1 MSDPLIRLL
10 TPPGIPAEEWRG
22 LLLKRA
28 YRSRYT
34 FLVQTN
40 LSALEAFLDLP
51 IWLIAGIVAVPIAIV
66 ILLGMRISAGRGE
79 DRESADFGKEALVI
93 VSGAFIFVG
102 AFAVV
107 TSWDNQTRFAASITN
122 EFTSATSLAED
133 LGGIGDP
140 RGKLVAD
147 ALVDYALAVESSEI
161 GANGVVGPTREAQSQ
176 LATIEADVVTIA
188 ETASLSEHQIDN
200 VYTHLEALKDARK
213 SRLTVQLPNLP
224 ITLIMLLVAS
234 SLLALFGISLYPP
247 SRITWLKNY
256 YSLSAGLIVLL
267 IVVNILALQSP
278 RNISTQVQRPID
290 LFVNSVTEGGANLV
304 IGEGS
309 SNGGGVDEKPGAPQP
324 SQPPAGKP

>member
-1 MSDPLIRLL
+1 MQ
-10 TPPGIPAEEWRG
+10 A
-22 LLLKRA
+22 
-28 YRSRYT
+28 
-34 FLVQTN
+34 N
-40 LSALEAFLDLP
+40 LSAFEAFLDLP
-51 IWLIAGIVAVPIAIV
+51 IWLIASIVAVPIAIV
-66 ILLGMRISAGRGE
+66 ILLGVRMSAGRVE
-79 DRESADFGKEALVI
+79 DRESADFGKEALAI

-133 LGGIGDP
+133 LGGMGDP
-140 RGKLVAD
+140 RGKLIAD
-147 ALVDYALAVESSEI
+147 ALVEYAAEVEGNEI
-161 GANGVVGPTREAQSQ
+161 GATGVVGPTREAQSQ

-224 ITLIMLLVAS
+224 VTLIMLLVAS

-247 SRITWLKNY
+247 SRIKWLKY
-256 YSLSAGLIVLL
+256 FYAISAGLIVLL

-290 LFVNSVTEGGANLV
+290 LFVTSVTEGGANLE
-304 IGEGS
+304 IGAGPGEDQGDGEGK
-309 SNGGGVDEKPGAPQP
+309 GEKPGTPQP
-324 SQPPAGKP
+324 GKPKPGKP

>member
-1 MSDPLIRLL
+1 L
-10 TPPGIPAEEWRG
+10 E
-22 LLLKRA
+22 
-28 YRSRYT
+28 
-34 FLVQTN
+34 VQTN

-51 IWLIAGIVAVPIAIV
+51 IWLIALIVTIPIALV
-66 ILLGMRISAGRGE
+66 IALGTVLSARRTE
-79 DRESADFGKEALVI
+79 DPESANFGREALAI

-140 RGKLVAD
+140 RGKLVAE
-147 ALVDYALAVESSEI
+147 ALVEYALAVEAYEI
-161 GANGVVGPTREAQSQ
+161 GELGTVGPTREAQIQ

-188 ETASLSEHQIDN
+188 ETASLTDHQIDN

-224 ITLIMLLVAS
+224 ITLILLLVAS
-234 SLLALFGISLYPP
+234 SLIALFGISLYPP
-247 SRITWLKNY
+247 SKTRWLKY
-256 YSLSAGLIVLL
+256 FYTISAGLIVLL

-290 LFVNSVTEGGANLV
+290 LFVNSVTEGGANRE
-304 IGEGS
+304 IGEG
-309 SNGGGVDEKPGAPQP
+309 NGEGEGEGEGESIGEKPGAPQP

>member
-1 MSDPLIRLL
+1 M
-10 TPPGIPAEEWRG
+10 
-22 LLLKRA
+22 
-28 YRSRYT
+28 
-34 FLVQTN
+34 QTN

-51 IWLIAGIVAVPIAIV
+51 IWLIALIVTIPIALV
-66 ILLGMRISAGRGE
+66 IALGTVLSARRTE
-79 DRESADFGKEALVI
+79 DPESANFGREALAI

-140 RGKLVAD
+140 RGKLVAE
-147 ALVDYALAVESSEI
+147 ALVEYALAVEAYEI
-161 GANGVVGPTREAQSQ
+161 GELGTVGPTREAQIQ

-188 ETASLSEHQIDN
+188 ETASLTDHQIDN

-224 ITLIMLLVAS
+224 ITLILLLVAS
-234 SLLALFGISLYPP
+234 SLIALFGISLYPP
-247 SRITWLKNY
+247 SKTRWLKY
-256 YSLSAGLIVLL
+256 FYTISAGLIVLL

-290 LFVNSVTEGGANLV
+290 LFVNSVTEGGANRE
-304 IGEGS
+304 IGEG
-309 SNGGGVDEKPGAPQP
+309 NGEGEGEGEGESIGEKPGAPQP

>member
-1 MSDPLIRLL
+1 
-10 TPPGIPAEEWRG
+10 
-22 LLLKRA
+22 
-28 YRSRYT
+28 
-34 FLVQTN
+34 VQAN
-40 LSALEAFLDLP
+40 LSAFEAFLDLP
-51 IWLIAGIVAVPIAIV
+51 IWLIASIVAVPIAIV
-66 ILLGMRISAGRGE
+66 ILLGVRMSAGRVE
-79 DRESADFGKEALVI
+79 DRESADFGKEALAI

-133 LGGIGDP
+133 LGGMGDP
-140 RGKLVAD
+140 RGKLIAD
-147 ALVDYALAVESSEI
+147 ALVEYAAEVEGNEI
-161 GANGVVGPTREAQSQ
+161 GATGVVGPTREAQSQ

-224 ITLIMLLVAS
+224 VTLIMLLVAS

-247 SRITWLKNY
+247 SRIKWLKY
-256 YSLSAGLIVLL
+256 FYAISAGLIVLL

-290 LFVNSVTEGGANLV
+290 LFVTSVTEGGANLE
-304 IGEGS
+304 IGAGPGEDQGDGEGK
-309 SNGGGVDEKPGAPQP
+309 GEKPGTPQP
-324 SQPPAGKP
+324 GKPKPGKP

>member
-1 MSDPLIRLL
+1 
-10 TPPGIPAEEWRG
+10 
-22 LLLKRA
+22 
-28 YRSRYT
+28 
-34 FLVQTN
+34 VQTN
-40 LSALEAFLDLP
+40 LSAFEAFLDLP
-51 IWLIAGIVAVPIAIV
+51 IWLIASIVAVPIAIV
-66 ILLGMRISAGRGE
+66 ILLGVRISAGRVE
-79 DRESADFGKEALVI
+79 DRESADFGKEALAI

-133 LGGIGDP
+133 LGGMGDP
-140 RGKLVAD
+140 RGKLIAD
-147 ALVDYALAVESSEI
+147 ALVEYAAEVEGNEI
-161 GANGVVGPTREAQSQ
+161 GATGVVGPTREAQSQ

-224 ITLIMLLVAS
+224 VTLIMLLVAS

-247 SRITWLKNY
+247 SRIKWLKY
-256 YSLSAGLIVLL
+256 FYAISAGLIVLL

-290 LFVNSVTEGGANLV
+290 LFVTSVTEGGANLE
-304 IGEGS
+304 IGAGPGEDQGDGEG
-309 SNGGGVDEKPGAPQP
+309 EKPGTPQP
-324 SQPPAGKP
+324 GKPKPGKP

>member
-1 MSDPLIRLL
+1 M
-10 TPPGIPAEEWRG
+10 
-22 LLLKRA
+22 
-28 YRSRYT
+28 
-34 FLVQTN
+34 QTN
-40 LSALEAFLDLP
+40 LSALEAFLDIP
-51 IWLIAGIVAVPIAIV
+51 IWLIAAIVAVPIALV
-66 ILLGMRISAGRGE
+66 ILLGARISAGRVE
-79 DRESADFGKEALVI
+79 DRESADFGKEALAI

-147 ALVDYALAVESSEI
+147 ALVEYALAVESNEI
-161 GANGVVGPTREAQSQ
+161 GSNGVVGPTREAQSQ

-188 ETASLSEHQIDN
+188 ETASLTDHQIDN
-200 VYTHLEALKDARK
+200 VYTHLEGLKDARK

-224 ITLIMLLVAS
+224 VTLIMLLVAS
-234 SLLALFGISLYPP
+234 SLLALFGIAIYPP
-247 SRITWLKNY
+247 SRLRWLKNY

-290 LFVNSVTEGGANLV
+290 LFVTSVEEGGANLG
-304 IGEGS
+304 ISGGEGE
-309 SNGGGVDEKPGAPQP
+309 GGKPGEPQP
-324 SQPPAGKP
+324 GKPLPPKP

>member
-1 MSDPLIRLL
+1 
-10 TPPGIPAEEWRG
+10 
-22 LLLKRA
+22 
-28 YRSRYT
+28 
-34 FLVQTN
+34 VQTN
-40 LSALEAFLDLP
+40 LSAFEAFLDLP
-51 IWLIAGIVAVPIAIV
+51 IWLIASIVAVPIAIV
-66 ILLGMRISAGRGE
+66 ILLGVRISAGRVE
-79 DRESADFGKEALVI
+79 DRESADFGKEALAI

-133 LGGIGDP
+133 LGGMGDP
-140 RGKLVAD
+140 RGKLIAD
-147 ALVDYALAVESSEI
+147 ALVEYAAEVQGNEI
-161 GANGVVGPTREAQSQ
+161 GATGVVGPTREAQSQ

-224 ITLIMLLVAS
+224 VTLIMLLVAS

-247 SRITWLKNY
+247 SRIKWLKY
-256 YSLSAGLIVLL
+256 FYAISAGLIVLL

-290 LFVNSVTEGGANLV
+290 LFVTSVTEGGANLE
-304 IGEGS
+304 IGAGPGEDQGDGEG
-309 SNGGGVDEKPGAPQP
+309 EKPGTPQP
-324 SQPPAGKP
+324 GKPKPGKP

>member
-1 MSDPLIRLL
+1 
-10 TPPGIPAEEWRG
+10 
-22 LLLKRA
+22 
-28 YRSRYT
+28 
-34 FLVQTN
+34 VQTN
-40 LSALEAFLDLP
+40 LSAFEAFLDLP
-51 IWLIAGIVAVPIAIV
+51 IWLIASIVAVPIAIV
-66 ILLGMRISAGRGE
+66 ILLGVRISAGRVE
-79 DRESADFGKEALVI
+79 DRESADFGKEALAI

-133 LGGIGDP
+133 LGGMGDP
-140 RGKLVAD
+140 RGKLIAD
-147 ALVDYALAVESSEI
+147 ALVEYAAEVEGNEI
-161 GANGVVGPTREAQSQ
+161 GATGVVGPTREAQSQ

-224 ITLIMLLVAS
+224 VTLIMLLVAS

-247 SRITWLKNY
+247 SRIKWLKY
-256 YSLSAGLIVLL
+256 FYAISAGLIVLL

-290 LFVNSVTEGGANLV
+290 LFVTSVTEGGANLE
-304 IGEGS
+304 IGAGSGEDQGDGEG
-309 SNGGGVDEKPGAPQP
+309 EKPGTPQP
-324 SQPPAGKP
+324 GKPKPGKP